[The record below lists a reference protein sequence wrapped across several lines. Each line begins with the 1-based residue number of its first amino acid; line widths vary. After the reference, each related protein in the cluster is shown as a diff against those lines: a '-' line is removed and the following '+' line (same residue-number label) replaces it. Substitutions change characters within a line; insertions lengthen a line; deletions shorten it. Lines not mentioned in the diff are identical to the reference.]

1 MKCIFL
7 SWSVEKEVPNQI
19 LQNFSERLSQ
29 VTLPV
34 EMLYTEGVISDET
47 FDEVQRSNISPLR
60 ALSGIVSDNPNQLRT
75 FSTILLQ
82 SEDTVQ
88 IGQEILK
95 EYGKLFTFK
104 IKVNS
109 LLVFLDRWK
118 LSSSTSTVN
127 HIRYV
132 VLV

>member
-1 MKCIFL
+1 M
-7 SWSVEKEVPNQI
+7 
-19 LQNFSERLSQ
+19 QNFSERLSQ

-104 IKVNS
+104 IKS
-109 LLVFLDRWK
+109 KFFTC
-118 LSSSTSTVN
+118 LS
-127 HIRYV
+127 
-132 VLV
+132 